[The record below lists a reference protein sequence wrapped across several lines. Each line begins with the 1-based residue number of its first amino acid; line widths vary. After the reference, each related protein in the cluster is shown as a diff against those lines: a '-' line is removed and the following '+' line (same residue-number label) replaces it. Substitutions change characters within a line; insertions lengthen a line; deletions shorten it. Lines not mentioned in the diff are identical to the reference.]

1 VVARCNAAFRIANR
15 ERRLSDFL
23 ESQKNPNT
31 GEFDRHWD
39 TIQGVRLGMN
49 DVLLQTKEDWTYPVQ
64 TSKVVA
70 LIETRLIKQSH

>member
-1 VVARCNAAFRIANR
+1 VARCNAAFRIANR

>member
-1 VVARCNAAFRIANR
+1 MARCNAAFRIANR

>member
-1 VVARCNAAFRIANR
+1 MTQAVYLQWKVA
-15 ERRLSDFL
+15 SPK
-23 ESQKNPNT
+23 KNPNT